1 MSFRPGAKVSLVV
14 RLEDFGATDVPAP
27 PDKPPHLRGGK
38 KDKAPLEV
46 QRDGDRFVLAEG
58 GSKPLPGGPQGQS
71 ASDDGRTFRIDG
83 LIPRAASVNRNGVRT
98 ADTAT
103 VELAFDDFPVDPR
116 VVRALGVE
124 VYMGTLSDEEFDAGV
139 HGTSRG
145 DRSPGATNA
154 AEQLNVI
161 ADAWLDEQNNQRSN
175 RRFSGFADTYEN
187 DRARDGTPTVVFEC
201 TDNTVLLIDQEAPP
215 KLGLATDKP
224 IDEAIAGYLANFPQM
239 LGLSVEYRPAGDAPS
254 LKGVLAKGAFRPQIG
269 PPPAGGSGTKLTVW
283 DYVTDA
289 CGALGLIAR
298 VEGEVVIVQRP
309 RTLYSTAGASRPD
322 DPFQGRVLPGGR
334 RLLSRTLV
342 HGRNVLDLG
351 FSRSFRRTVPQN
363 VEVRCFSPKLARTL
377 VARYPQK
384 GDRVSQP
391 LPGNANEQKWLVQ
404 TVSGIESEP
413 ALRAIAQGAY
423 EAQGRQEITARVATR
438 SLASYGGGNLDPDLL
453 DAIAGDAFQIEVARE
468 AEGLSSTGQ
477 FEEAIATQAEQFLL
491 ARGYDAGFA
500 KAYGAAMKNAAFQ
513 RSFRLRNVKLD
524 WNAKEGITWSAELG
538 NYLVVRADKALPD
551 GEEEAAEDP
560 AAGSPVKV
568 QVRDA

>member
-1 MSFRPGAKVSLVV
+1 M
-14 RLEDFGATDVPAP
+14 
-27 PDKPPHLRGGK
+27 
-38 KDKAPLEV
+38 
-46 QRDGDRFVLAEG
+46 
-58 GSKPLPGGPQGQS
+58 
-71 ASDDGRTFRIDG
+71 
-83 LIPRAASVNRNGVRT
+83 
-98 ADTAT
+98 
-103 VELAFDDFPVDPR
+103 
-116 VVRALGVE
+116 
-124 VYMGTLSDEEFDAGV
+124 
-139 HGTSRG
+139 
-145 DRSPGATNA
+145 
-154 AEQLNVI
+154 
-161 ADAWLDEQNNQRSN
+161 
-175 RRFSGFADTYEN
+175 
-187 DRARDGTPTVVFEC
+187 
-201 TDNTVLLIDQEAPP
+201 
-215 KLGLATDKP
+215 LGLA
-224 IDEAIAGYLANFPQM
+224 
-239 LGLSVEYRPAGDAPS
+239 VEYRPAGDAPS

-363 VEVRCFSPKLARTL
+363 VEVRCFSPKLGRTL

-391 LPGNANEQKWLVQ
+391 LPGNANEQKWNVQ
-404 TVSGIESEP
+404 SVSGIESEP

-477 FEEAIATQAEQFLL
+477 FEESIATQAEQFLL
-491 ARGYDAGFA
+491 ARGYDQAFA
-500 KAYGAAMKNAAFQ
+500 KAYGAAMKDAAFQ

-524 WNAKEGITWSAELG
+524 WQAKEGITWSAELG
-538 NYLVVRADKALPD
+538 NYLVVRADKALPE

-568 QVRDA
+568 QVKDA